1 MFKDITIG
9 QYYPADSFIHRLD
22 PRLKIIGVMVYIIA
36 AFFVRTYIGMAVL
49 LGLLIA
55 VVAASRL
62 PVRLI
67 LRGMKAIYVLLF
79 ITFIFNAFLSGGQTE
94 IFKLWIFRLTTEGL
108 QRAVFMAIRLMLLI
122 TGASILTLTT
132 TPISLTDGIERLL
145 SPLARIRFP
154 AHEVAMMM
162 TIALRF
168 IPTLMEE
175 TDRIIKAQSAR
186 GASFDEGGL
195 IKRAKAVVPLLVPL
209 FVSAFRRADE
219 LAMAMEARC
228 YSGGEGRTRLHVL
241 KYGKNDAFAGVVL
254 ALFVGMIVVDNL
266 VFASAFP
273 FIAGVL

>member
-1 MFKDITIG
+1 MLKDITIG
-9 QYYPADSFIHRLD
+9 QYYPLDSFVHRLD
-22 PRLKIIGVMVYIIA
+22 PRMKIIAVFVYIIA

-49 LGLLIA
+49 FGFLVLSI
-55 VVAASRL
+55 AASKL
-62 PVRLI
+62 PVKVI
-67 LRGMKAIYVLLF
+67 LKGLKAIYILLA

-94 IFKLWIFRLTTEGL
+94 YFRVWIFRLTQEGL
-108 QRAVFMAIRLMLLI
+108 ARAVFMALRLVLLI
-122 TGASILTLTT
+122 TGASLLTLTT

-145 SPLARIRFP
+145 SPLARLHFP

-175 TDRIIKAQSAR
+175 TDRIMKAQSAR

-195 IKRAKAVVPLLVPL
+195 LKRAKAVIPLLVPL

-228 YSGGEGRTRLHVL
+228 YCGGEGRTRLHQL
-241 KYGKNDAFAGVVL
+241 KYGKNDLFAATLLVLTVVAI
-254 ALFVGMIVVDNL
+254 ALDNIL
-266 VFASAFP
+266 ISQLLP
-273 FIAGVL
+273 MLGGSW

>member
-94 IFKLWIFRLTTEGL
+94 IFKLWIFRLTT
-108 QRAVFMAIRLMLLI
+108 
-122 TGASILTLTT
+122 
-132 TPISLTDGIERLL
+132 
-145 SPLARIRFP
+145 
-154 AHEVAMMM
+154 
-162 TIALRF
+162 
-168 IPTLMEE
+168 
-175 TDRIIKAQSAR
+175 
-186 GASFDEGGL
+186 
-195 IKRAKAVVPLLVPL
+195 
-209 FVSAFRRADE
+209 
-219 LAMAMEARC
+219 
-228 YSGGEGRTRLHVL
+228 
-241 KYGKNDAFAGVVL
+241 
-254 ALFVGMIVVDNL
+254 
-266 VFASAFP
+266 
-273 FIAGVL
+273 

>member
-108 QRAVFMAIRLMLLI
+108 QRAVSMAIRLMLLI